1 MPCSAVTLS
10 LATIAAVVSVAL
22 LAIAFSTDNWVRYDV
37 NREKL
42 KESLKQ
48 ETKSKVIFF
57 TRTEGFFRQCFPDD
71 RPQVYLYLSP
81 VETHC
86 RNINYYTADDDRGAD
101 KLSKDEVTRLH
112 LGRAMIALFIISFFF
127 FFIAFW
133 TGLAGCWKRSPGNIT
148 ATAILMLFA
157 CLLSAGGMGLFHG
170 VEYYEKGKL
179 SGKDYYQSWPEELR
193 TVTSENYDWSYI
205 TSWISVGTSML
216 SAVFFFISASSLS
229 GEKRNEKQAVQN
241 SYVMPVYPQK
251 QQQYSYGYAYPGPY
265 QYGSQY
271 GPYNY

>member
-37 NREKL
+37 NRDKI

-48 ETKSKVIFF
+48 EAKSKVIFF

-86 RNINYYTADDDRGAD
+86 RNINYYTTDDDRGVD

-179 SGKDYYQSWPEELR
+179 SGKDYYQSWPEQLR
-193 TVTSENYDWSYI
+193 VHTSMSYDWSYI
-205 TSWISVGTSML
+205 VAWIGVGWAL
-216 SAVFFFISASSLS
+216 VAAVLFSGAALCLRNE
-229 GEKRNEKQAVQN
+229 GEKEEAMNVQ
-241 SYVMPVYPQK
+241 YLMPVYPQK